1 MESSNDAS
9 VTYKIFSLAENI
21 DQTNIKE
28 VKEKLVRLIN
38 ELINSDFPSL
48 VQLLYRI
55 DVNENKLKQNLKHH
69 EGSDSTSLIAEMIIK
84 RQLQKMATMNK
95 FSGTKNQ
102 PGEESW

>member
-1 MESSNDAS
+1 METSNETS

-28 VKEKLVRLIN
+28 VKEKLIILIN

-55 DVNENKLKQNLKHH
+55 DVNENKLKQNLKHQ
-69 EGSDSTSLIAEMIIK
+69 EGSDSASLIAEMIIK
-84 RQLQKMATMNK
+84 RQLQKMATTNK

-102 PGEESW
+102 SGEESW

>member
-1 MESSNDAS
+1 MESSNETS

-28 VKEKLVRLIN
+28 VKEKLIVLIN

-69 EGSDSTSLIAEMIIK
+69 EGLDSASLIAEMIIK
-84 RQLQKMATMNK
+84 RQLQKMATKNK
-95 FSGTKNQ
+95 FSGTKDQ
-102 PGEESW
+102 SGEESW